1 MYEEGIL
8 SNMTNIHNMEKI
20 EKGTK
25 GKTAIKR
32 FGFYSA
38 LAVVMV
44 LVLAACGTDG
54 TTGSGTGSETG
65 QISVPAVEATATA
78 AMSPQATSTAAL
90 PEAARDATA
99 TTASDAGA
107 QAGSSTEIQATL
119 REWAIDLSAQEAPT
133 GKITFVVTNQGQM
146 AHNFTVLSDTGTV
159 AKVPNF
165 RAANGPQTLEVDLQ
179 PGTYTIICDLPGH
192 AQRGQKTQLVVK

>member
-1 MYEEGIL
+1 
-8 SNMTNIHNMEKI
+8 MTSMHNMENV
-20 EKGTK
+20 EKGTN
-25 GKTAIKR
+25 GKATIKR
-32 FGFYSA
+32 FGFYST

-54 TTGSGTGSETG
+54 TSGSGTGSDTG

-78 AMSPQATSTAAL
+78 AMAPEATSTTAL
-90 PEAARDATA
+90 IEAAPGATA

-107 QAGSSTEIQATL
+107 QAGSTEIQATL
-119 REWAIDLSAQEAPT
+119 REWAIDLSAQEAPA

-159 AKVPNF
+159 AKTPNF
-165 RAANGPQTLEVDLQ
+165 RTANGPQTLEVELQ